1 MGRLRV
7 LTRRVLTWI
16 EQPMEMDD
24 KIPHMRVVHGL
35 LRLRLP
41 GGVSVRVIREQP
53 DNFYLS
59 EIIEG
64 RVLKVGQFAADDE
77 MKQLLGSASWHDLS
91 ISRDA
96 RRAEFSARTGGA
108 QGKGRVRKCSTMLA

>member
-1 MGRLRV
+1 MDRLLV
-7 LTRRVLTWI
+7 WTRRVLTWI

-41 GGVSVRVIREQP
+41 GGVSGRVIREQP
-53 DNFYLS
+53 DNFYLG
-59 EIIEG
+59 EILEN
-64 RVLKVGQFAADDE
+64 RVLEVNQFASDDQ

-91 ISRDA
+91 ISRGPH
-96 RRAEFSARTGGA
+96 RAEFSARSEGA